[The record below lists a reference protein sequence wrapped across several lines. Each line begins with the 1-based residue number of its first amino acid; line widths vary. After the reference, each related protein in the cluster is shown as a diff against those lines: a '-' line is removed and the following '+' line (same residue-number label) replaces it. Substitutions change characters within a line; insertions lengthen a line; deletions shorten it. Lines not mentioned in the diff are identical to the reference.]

1 MISDKIHYRV
11 VYNRKK
17 QLRPD
22 GTALLQI
29 EARLHGRRVFFSSG
43 ICIRPESWRAG
54 LIVNH
59 PNAAGLN
66 ALLYDM
72 VIQLESVE
80 IDMWKRDITPTLAA
94 LKEAVKKKRLPEN
107 DFLAWATRYVTDSAA
122 GRRKRGTIDNLR
134 STLHKLRAFRKTVS
148 FDDLTYNY
156 LIDFERFLTETGSAD
171 NTIIKHM
178 RQLRTMVKEAIN
190 QRYIPAED
198 YPFANYKMRTM
209 TRRTEFLT
217 PSELHRLEQRKP
229 TRLTDAFLF
238 CCYTG
243 VRFSDFKALRTENL
257 AREGRAT
264 WLRFATIKTGIDIAL
279 PLDHLF
285 GGRALQVLDRW
296 SSIELLKRIG
306 SNSSCNRKLKAL
318 MLSMGIERRITWH
331 TARHTCACNLLHQ
344 GVPVTTVQR
353 LLGHTDIETTM
364 GYVDLLDSTVLADL
378 KGVKNRR
385 K

>member
-17 QLRPD
+17 QLRID

-29 EARLHGRRVFFSSG
+29 EARLHGRRVLFSSG
-43 ICIRPESWRAG
+43 IYIRPEAWRAG

-59 PNAAGLN
+59 PNASGLN
-66 ALLYDM
+66 AMLYDM
-72 VIQLESVE
+72 IIQLESIEV
-80 IDMWKRDITPTLAA
+80 DMWKRGITPTLAA

-107 DFLAWATRYVTDSAA
+107 DFIAWATRYVADSAT

-134 STLHKLRAFRKTVS
+134 STLHKLRTFRKTVAFGDITYS
-148 FDDLTYNY
+148 YLT
-156 LIDFERFLTETGSAD
+156 DFERFLTESGSAD
-171 NTIIKHM
+171 NTVIKHM
-178 RQLRTMVKEAIN
+178 RQLRTLVKEAIN

-198 YPFANYKMRTM
+198 YPFANYKMRSM

-229 TRLTDAFLF
+229 SRLSDAFLF

-243 VRFSDFKALRTENL
+243 VRFSDFKALRSDNL
-257 AREGRAT
+257 VREGRST
-264 WLRFATIKTGIDIAL
+264 WLRFTTIKTATDIAL

-285 GGRALQVLDRW
+285 GGRSLQILDRW
-296 SSIELLKRIG
+296 LSIEALKRIG
-306 SNSSCNRKLKAL
+306 SNSSCNRKLKLL
-318 MLSMGIERRITWH
+318 MQSMGIERRITWH

-364 GYVDLLDSTVLADL
+364 GYVELLDSTVLADL
-378 KGVKNRR
+378 RGVKNRR